1 MRTCLACLAGVVFV
15 SAASAAPPPWTM
27 RASATFQRLGA
38 WQIQADATYSDA
50 LAGLGPADA
59 CRLRAGDPTRA
70 RATWGAIGVQVEL
83 RTYASVPRGKTG
95 CTAPRSIFVHTVR
108 VVGAKWQTSFGLR
121 TGDGVPRLRRLYPRA
136 VQHAGL
142 EGWYGTG
149 YWLVTRRTACLGDCT
164 TAMVTVPRLVAET
177 AGGRVVAFRFVV
189 GAEGE

>member
-1 MRTCLACLAGVVFV
+1 MGRGLACLAGFVV
-15 SAASAAPPPWTM
+15 ASTAWAGPPPWTI

-50 LAGLGPADA
+50 LVGLGPADA

-70 RATWGAIGVQVEL
+70 RATWAAIGVHVEL
-83 RTYASVPRGKTG
+83 RTYASIPPGKTG
-95 CTAPRSIFVHTVR
+95 CTAPRSIYVHTVR
-108 VVGAKWQTSFGLR
+108 VVDARWQTSFGLR
-121 TGDGVPRLRRLYPRA
+121 TGDGVARLRRLYPSAAR
-136 VQHAGL
+136 HAGV
-142 EGWYGTG
+142 EGWYGAG
-149 YWLVTRRTACLGDCT
+149 YWLVTRRSACLGDCT